1 MKWGFEECVSLGEG
15 KFYSRKELQC
25 EQRLR
30 GGNECIL
37 PAWPPSFAY
46 QPFSKQIFVTLAMC

>member
-1 MKWGFEECVSLGEG
+1 MKWGFEECVSLEG

-37 PAWPPSFAY
+37 PGGLLPLHISL
-46 QPFSKQIFVTLAMC
+46 SVNKHL